1 MIKAT
6 TSHGTYYLIDEEN
19 MKAIRVPAS
28 DRGQLFTDGDWFHIR
43 SWTGAEIGKCMYFNL
58 RNNPYCD
65 WQQSTPV
72 VSIEEYDG

>member
-19 MKAIRVPAS
+19 MKAIRVPATS
-28 DRGQLFTDGDWFHIR
+28 RGQLSTDGDWFNIR
-43 SWTGAEIGKCMYFNL
+43 SWSGVEIGKIMYFSL
-58 RNNPYCD
+58 TNNPHYD

-72 VSIEEYDG
+72 VSIEEYDE